1 LPRERSTARSGNP
14 DEHDQWTGRQT
25 GLLLVEAV
33 PETEHALGE
42 LEQAIQGEIMRFQQ
56 EIIPKDE
63 IRRAQ
68 RLVEAEQV
76 MAQEDAARLAMVLG
90 AAQCEGGDW
99 RLAFRGLQLTR
110 DFTSEE
116 IRGVARKYLVPV
128 QSTTALLE
136 PDPILNPLD
145 RQEAQLVR
153 VLSQLLAPHLQD
165 PAQAEGVIR
174 ETLRQIR
181 MLPPADQQKTLKL
194 LEAQVK
200 P

>member
-1 LPRERSTARSGNP
+1 MGLPG
-14 DEHDQWTGRQT
+14 GRQT

-42 LEQAIQGEIMRFQQ
+42 LEQAIQGEVMRFQQ
-56 EIIPKDE
+56 EIIPEDE

-68 RLVEAEQV
+68 RLVEADQV
-76 MAQEDAARLAMVLG
+76 LAQEDAARLATVLG

-110 DFTSEE
+110 DFSSEE
-116 IRGVARKYLVPV
+116 IRGVARRYLVPV

-153 VLSQLLAPHLQD
+153 VLSQLLAPRLQD